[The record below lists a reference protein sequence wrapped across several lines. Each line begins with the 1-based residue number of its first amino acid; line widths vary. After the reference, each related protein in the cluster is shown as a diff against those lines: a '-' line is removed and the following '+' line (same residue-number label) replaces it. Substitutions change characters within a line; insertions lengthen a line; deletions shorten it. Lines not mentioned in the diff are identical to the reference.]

1 MLVLAASICIGGSL
15 PAPLAQAQ
23 SRPVDPSERLAEL
36 QASLLPLEVR
46 IRTGTAMW
54 MAMQSTVKPT
64 LANLWH
70 ERHLLRRHPHG
81 ATAARARAAIRR
93 DLRVLRPLLPGWN
106 RVKVQLRRD
115 WKRVKATIGRLRRV
129 VVDVLGPKPGSAG
142 SARWRHVFRRR
153 PAAGALTACPVDG
166 PFAVADTF
174 GAPRPGGRIHEG
186 DDLHSAIGT
195 PVVAAIGGTVR
206 RVPNP
211 LGGNALIVGGAGGTY
226 LYYAHLAA
234 YGAAGAVRAGTVV
247 GYVGDSG
254 SAMGLIPHLHFEY
267 HPGGGSAVDPFPL
280 LQAAC

>member
-1 MLVLAASICIGGSL
+1 MVGGSL
-15 PAPLAQAQ
+15 PGSVALAR
-23 SRPVDPSERLAEL
+23 SRRPQLPPSERLAAL
-36 QASLLPLEVR
+36 QASLVPLEVR

-54 MAMQSTVKPT
+54 MAMQATVKPT

-81 ATAARARAAIRR
+81 AAAEQLRAAIRG
-93 DLRVLRPLLPGWN
+93 DLRILRPLLPGWN

-129 VVDVLGPKPGSAG
+129 VVDVLGPIPGSKGSAG
-142 SARWRHVFRRR
+142 WRRVFRPG
-153 PAAGALTACPVDG
+153 PAAGALAACPVDG
-166 PFAVADTF
+166 PSAWADTF

-195 PVVAAIGGTVR
+195 PVVAAIDGSVR

-211 LGGNALIVGGAGGTY
+211 LGGNALIVDGAGGTY
-226 LYYAHLAA
+226 LYYAHLSA
-234 YGAAGAVRAGTVV
+234 YGAAGAVMAGTVV
-247 GYVGDSG
+247 GYVGDTG
-254 SAMGLIPHLHFEY
+254 SARGLIPHLHFEF
-267 HPGGGSAVDPFPL
+267 HPGGGAAVDPTPL